1 MLPPRPRAATTSRRQ
16 YNEEKKRRLKST
28 ARDVKTPQLPARHD
42 TTGKLAKL
50 MMPDAATQT
59 SSSDHFEESS
69 RRYAEWDEEVRLEEV
84 RHLWRVAIGLFEF
97 SMHKAHEGP
106 RPTSRLLASRAHA
119 EAEVDDHPTRM
130 EVSCG

>member
-28 ARDVKTPQLPARHD
+28 VRDVKTPQLPARHD

-50 MMPDAATQT
+50 MMADAATQT

-97 SMHKAHEGP
+97 SMHK
-106 RPTSRLLASRAHA
+106 
-119 EAEVDDHPTRM
+119 DCCTRGVCDSSM
-130 EVSCG
+130 VKKKMVKLPEHSFALFSSNA